1 MRKLKQG
8 SDPHIGAAVWDR
20 EAFEAVGEWS
30 SWSVTLW
37 MEWESHRQYAI
48 AIYTIDRDISPLEST
63 VAGSWDL
70 GMEDNPRVR
79 SAVDC
84 GADDQGDVREE
95 TVEGNACGGKLGSR
109 GGKAILLSLAWGWGH
124 HCSLSLS
131 PHSSWTTEKES
142 RESGHVV
149 PDTMSKGQAG
159 PSKTSAKIPRKEQ
172 LKTHYMRP
180 PSSPWYQNQTKTI
193 QKRKIKVNITK

>member
-1 MRKLKQG
+1 MKQLICDTLNG
-8 SDPHIGAAVWDR
+8 VRITQTICHSHIYDR
-20 EAFEAVGEWS
+20 
-30 SWSVTLW
+30 
-37 MEWESHRQYAI
+37 
-48 AIYTIDRDISPLEST
+48 RDISPLEST

-131 PHSSWTTEKES
+131 PHSS
-142 RESGHVV
+142 
-149 PDTMSKGQAG
+149 
-159 PSKTSAKIPRKEQ
+159 
-172 LKTHYMRP
+172 
-180 PSSPWYQNQTKTI
+180 
-193 QKRKIKVNITK
+193 